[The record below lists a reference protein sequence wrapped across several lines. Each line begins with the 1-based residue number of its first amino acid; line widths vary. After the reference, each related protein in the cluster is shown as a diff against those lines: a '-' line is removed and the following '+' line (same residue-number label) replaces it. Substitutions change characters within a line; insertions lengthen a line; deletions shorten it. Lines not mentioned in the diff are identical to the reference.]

1 MKVLSFVVTCLVLVG
16 CKHTTKEMQSLADRA
31 CECADGDTAC
41 GSKVLA
47 DVKSFAEHNSMT
59 GSSDFNQAG
68 ARLTDCLTSAGVQ
81 QHDVIAALEKMDK

>member
-1 MKVLSFVVTCLVLVG
+1 MNKIIVDIGLLVIG
-16 CKHTTKEMQSLADRA
+16 CKHPTKEMESLADRA
-31 CECADGDTAC
+31 CECADNDTAC
-41 GSKVLA
+41 GTKVLA
-47 DVKSFAEHNSMT
+47 DVKTFAEHTSMP